1 MNIEDVNKILEKL
14 HSNDWSKNYILKN
27 EELKKNTWFSINAI
41 PQFNFVKDIINTDL
55 KNINENYKCSEW
67 ITLLI
72 YETGDFF
79 GLHND
84 DYVSQK
90 KQILF
95 SGGYLLNKDY
105 EGGEFIIGDKKLE
118 VGIGELFYFSRKEE
132 HEVKKIKSG
141 KRYSLHF
148 AIEIENNNKT
158 LI

>member
-1 MNIEDVNKILEKL
+1 MNIENVNKILELL
-14 HSNDWSKNYILKN
+14 HSKDWSKNYMIQN
-27 EELKKNTWFSINAI
+27 EELKKNTWFYINAI
-41 PQFNFVKDIINTDL
+41 PQFNFVKDIINNDL
-55 KNINENYKCSEW
+55 KNINENYKCSDW

-90 KQILF
+90 NQTLF

-105 EGGEFIIGDKKLE
+105 EGGEFIISNKKLE

-148 AIEIENNNKT
+148 AIEIENNNKS